1 MAYFFEMNNKFLILA
16 TFMLLGLFMS
26 SLEKIGAQPIGVC
39 YGQIGDNL
47 PPEQE
52 VINLFR
58 TNGIGKMRIYG
69 PNPAILEALRGSNIE
84 LILDVTNDK
93 LQALSDAAT
102 ANDWVRQNVLNYPDV
117 TYRYIAV
124 GNEIKP
130 NDGRAQYV
138 VPAMQNIHNA
148 IVSANLQDQ
157 IKVSTSIDMSLLGN
171 AYPPSAGSFSD
182 SASSYMAS
190 VISFL
195 ANNGAPLLANVY
207 PYFSYIGN
215 SQSISLDYALLRSPG
230 VVVQDGEYGYQNLF
244 DAILDALYSALEKS
258 GGSNVKVV
266 VSESGWPS
274 EGHAA
279 ATIDNAAT
287 YYQNLINHVNSG
299 TPKRPGQAI
308 QTHLFAMFDENN
320 KGPEE
325 TERHF
330 GLFHPDKQPKY
341 QIRFN

>member
-1 MAYFFEMNNKFLILA
+1 
-16 TFMLLGLFMS
+16 
-26 SLEKIGAQPIGVC
+26 AQPIGVC

-52 VINLFR
+52 VVNLFR

-102 ANDWVRQNVLNYPDV
+102 ANDWARQNVLNYPD
-117 TYRYIAV
+117 
-124 GNEIKP
+124 P
-130 NDGRAQYV
+130 NDGRAHYV
-138 VPAMQNIHNA
+138 APAMQNIHNA

-157 IKVSTSIDMSLLGN
+157 IKISTSIDMSLLGN

-195 ANNGAPLLANVY
+195 ANNGAPLFANVY
-207 PYFSYIGN
+207 PYFSYIDKT
-215 SQSISLDYALLRSPG
+215 QSISLDYALLRSPG

-244 DAILDALYSALEKS
+244 DAILDALYSAPEKS

-279 ATIDNAAT
+279 PTIDNAAT

-308 QTHLFAMFDENN
+308 QTYLFATFDENK

-325 TERHF
+325 TKRHF
-330 GLFHPDKQPKY
+330 GLFHPDKQPKN
-341 QIRFN
+341 QMRFN

>member
-1 MAYFFEMNNKFLILA
+1 M
-16 TFMLLGLFMS
+16 
-26 SLEKIGAQPIGVC
+26 Q
-39 YGQIGDNL
+39 
-47 PPEQE
+47 
-52 VINLFR
+52 
-58 TNGIGKMRIYG
+58 IYG

-84 LILDVTNDK
+84 LILDVTNEK

-102 ANDWVRQNVLNYPDV
+102 ANDWVQQNILNYPDV
-117 TYRYIAV
+117 TFSQFTR
-124 GNEIKP
+124 P
-130 NDGRAQYV
+130 
-138 VPAMQNIHNA
+138 
-148 IVSANLQDQ
+148 
-157 IKVSTSIDMSLLGN
+157 DMSLLGN
-171 AYPPSAGSFSD
+171 SYPPSAGSFSD

-190 VISFL
+190 VIRLITLL

-266 VSESGWPS
+266 VPESRWPS

-279 ATIDNAAT
+279 ATVDNAAT
-287 YYQNLINHVNSG
+287 YYQNLINHVNNG

-308 QTHLFAMFDENN
+308 QTYLFAMFDENK